1 MSCTAESYTLP
12 LPTQANTPH
21 RHIHQHS
28 MPIVQGV
35 QTTTT
40 HTHTGTTLGT
50 HILTFATRLASLD
63 LGAEDTVASVFDR
76 VAERAVHQPEDLA
89 FDHPV

>member
-21 RHIHQHS
+21 RHIHPAQHG
-28 MPIVQGV
+28 QRARRADNN
-35 QTTTT
+35 